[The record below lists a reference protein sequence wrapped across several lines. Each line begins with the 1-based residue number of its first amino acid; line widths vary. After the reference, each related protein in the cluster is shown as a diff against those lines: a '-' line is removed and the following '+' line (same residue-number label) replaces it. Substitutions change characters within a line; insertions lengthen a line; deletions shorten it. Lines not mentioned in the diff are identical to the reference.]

1 LSYLFEEYKHHLH
14 TGDVV
19 TWTSMIQAYNMNGK
33 FQEAL
38 QLFEEMTQVD
48 IVPSEYTYSIVFKVV
63 AEMTNLH
70 KGQRIHKQ
78 LKVYLTKNK
87 INFINN

>member
-1 LSYLFEEYKHHLH
+1 
-14 TGDVV
+14 
-19 TWTSMIQAYNMNGK
+19 MNGK
-33 FQEAL
+33 FQEVL

-78 LKVYLTKNK
+78 LKLKTKLTS
-87 INFINN
+87 FNN